1 MLELLIIFIFL
12 AFSAELIARGTEKLE
27 RFMGQGMAGGIIMGF
42 LTALPETIFVV
53 VAVLRGEPYI
63 ALGSAIGGNVLLF
76 TFGVG
81 FLGIYFYL
89 KWRKSLI
96 INEDYSVE
104 HKFLIATTVAQILVI
119 LYGRLNIFTAIPLL
133 SIYIYYAFYRVK
145 KFTKEDKDIDEREML
160 RAVIYLITGAFL
172 LVIFSEPFV
181 EQIVKLSEDIGVPA
195 VWLALIISPLSGE
208 LEETI
213 SAIRLTHLS
222 SNGGSLAIFNFVGSK
237 IQNATVLLAIIGL
250 FSDLSIM
257 PGVNE
262 LIACVIANGIVIFI
276 LMDKTLGLKESVV
289 LIGLYFCI
297 AVLTLYL

>member
-1 MLELLIIFIFL
+1 
-12 AFSAELIARGTEKLE
+12 
-27 RFMGQGMAGGIIMGF
+27 MGQGMAGGIIMGF

-53 VAVLRGEPYI
+53 VAVLRREPYV

-81 FLGIYFYL
+81 FLGIYFYF

-104 HKFLIATTVAQILVI
+104 HKFLIATTVALILVI

-160 RAVIYLITGAFL
+160 KAVIYLITGAFL
-172 LVIFSEPFV
+172 LMIFSEPFV
-181 EQIVKLSEDIGVPA
+181 EQIAKLSEDIGVPA

-289 LIGLYFCI
+289 LIGLYFSI